1 MTLNVDN
8 FDITTHIHI
17 NWFWIVWT
25 KCWNWGNLSFF
36 KIQRIEFL
44 IHTGTYFWHI
54 RKKNQFDQK
63 ILPQDKYFSKK
74 VLFGRN
80 SFIKQLFWTHYTEW
94 YQFFKIRL
102 YQKTYLKEGEGAN
115 LPLHPHF
122 RRKGGAAPD
131 RLCTPTWIRTWGRN
145 IIILFLSNIV
155 MFRPY
160 SWIKI
165 AIYMNITSPVISFC
179 S

>member
-1 MTLNVDN
+1 MLQWKFV
-8 FDITTHIHI
+8 FS
-17 NWFWIVWT
+17 
-25 KCWNWGNLSFF
+25 WNWCFVWYTENVHSFYLKF
-36 KIQRIEFL
+36 Y
-44 IHTGTYFWHI
+44 HVGHM

-63 ILPQDKYFSKK
+63 NLPQDKYFSRK

-131 RLCTPTWIRTWGRN
+131 RLCTLTLIRTWGLGKTY
-145 IIILFLSNIV
+145 IIILFLSNLH

-160 SWIKI
+160 TPESKLQ
-165 AIYMNITSPVISFC
+165 YSS
-179 S
+179 